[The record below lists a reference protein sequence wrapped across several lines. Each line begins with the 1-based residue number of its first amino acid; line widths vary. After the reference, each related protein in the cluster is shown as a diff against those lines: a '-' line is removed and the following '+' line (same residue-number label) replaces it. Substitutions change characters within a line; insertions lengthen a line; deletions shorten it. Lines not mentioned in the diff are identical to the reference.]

1 MMKHNRLESQSLMT
15 RTGMNFFPRLIP
27 RTPECG
33 PRLFLHVDS
42 ICLCGLRCCVP
53 VHMLLAAL
61 LPHSPIFQVQMQR
74 RNALPVMILNT
85 AQFDLMQRGD
95 DTL

>member
-1 MMKHNRLESQSLMT
+1 
-15 RTGMNFFPRLIP
+15 
-27 RTPECG
+27 
-33 PRLFLHVDS
+33 
-42 ICLCGLRCCVP
+42 
-53 VHMLLAAL
+53 MLLAAL
-61 LPHSPIFQVQMQR
+61 LPLSPIFQVLMQR

>member
-1 MMKHNRLESQSLMT
+1 MM
-15 RTGMNFFPRLIP
+15 
-27 RTPECG
+27 
-33 PRLFLHVDS
+33 
-42 ICLCGLRCCVP
+42 LCPCEYV
-53 VHMLLAAL
+53 AL
-61 LPHSPIFQVQMQR
+61 LLSFPFPPFQVLMQR